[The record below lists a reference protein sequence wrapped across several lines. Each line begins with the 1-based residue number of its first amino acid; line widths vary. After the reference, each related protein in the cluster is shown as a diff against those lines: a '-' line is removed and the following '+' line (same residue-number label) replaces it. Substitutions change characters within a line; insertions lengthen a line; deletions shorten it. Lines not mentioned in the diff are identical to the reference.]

1 MFVKRKTKNRNIK
14 HAIGLAVWQLARGFG
29 GSNHNSHIYHHY
41 DNNQPQ
47 QTYAAGAQP
56 AQTYAGSV
64 QTQAV
69 APSAPDQ
76 STGTVVQTT
85 AGQIPS
91 NQSNQPSNPEAVT
104 AIPEFDAQYQF
115 STIHPSL
122 FPYGKQSESLEY
134 WAKSHS
140 KTLRTSSPDTNDS
153 IITSTTSTTASA
165 VSETPESTTISLPTT
180 TISA

>member
-1 MFVKRKTKNRNIK
+1 M
-14 HAIGLAVWQLARGFG
+14 ARGFG
-29 GSNHNSHIYHHY
+29 GSHRDTQHIYHHY

-47 QTYAAGAQP
+47 QPYAASAQP

-69 APSAPDQ
+69 VPSAPDQ
-76 STGTVVQTT
+76 SQATVVQTG
-85 AGQIPS
+85 GQEPS
-91 NQSNQPSNPEAVT
+91 TQSNQPNHPEAVT
-104 AIPEFDAQYQF
+104 AIPEFDAQFPF

-122 FPYGKQSESLEY
+122 FPYGRQSESLEY
-134 WAKSHS
+134 WANSHS
-140 KTLRTSSPDTNDS
+140 KTLGTSSPDTNDS

-165 VSETPESTTISLPTT
+165 ASETPVSTTISLPTT